1 MPIFIN
7 KSFNL
12 LYRNGYMLAFN
23 SFQNITIIE
32 CLRQNLPV
40 KKQLLKNSEDIVFV
54 ERDEI
59 NRFFQ
64 KIKNLESSV
73 DGLQSNTTLKL

>member
-7 KSFNL
+7 KPFNL

-23 SFQNITIIE
+23 NFENITIIE

-54 ERDEI
+54 
-59 NRFFQ
+59 
-64 KIKNLESSV
+64 
-73 DGLQSNTTLKL
+73 

>member
-7 KSFNL
+7 KPFNL